1 MSNKAFRVSEEWL
14 EKVDKVV
21 DKPKEVV
28 ADPHA
33 LASRFY
39 DVRPAVQTSSTWTK
53 VGETWRASFAFL
65 VNDVVDNSF
74 VFPAFAVTSSTQPT
88 TGEGTRVFVVWRGRW
103 EIVGGGSGGGTAVT
117 ANYYHVPLAGNYLSA
132 TTAGK
137 MTVVTSVTASNNH
150 LIFNTATLNARAAAL
165 HTFVIGIQ

>member
-53 VGETWRASFAFL
+53 VGETWQASFAFL

-74 VFPAFAVTSSTQPT
+74 IFPAFAVTSSTQPT

-103 EIVGGGSGGGTAVT
+103 EVVGGGSGGKSGTPWT
-117 ANYYHVPLAGNYLSA
+117 LAYVSNVSISSGRLVF
-132 TTAGK
+132 TTASK
-137 MTVVTSVTASNNH
+137 EV
-150 LIFNTATLNARAAAL
+150 LIP
-165 HTFVIGIQ
+165 